1 MNLLKIVQT
10 LASEVGA
17 TPQNTTLNA
26 TGEWLRLTNWCIQ
39 SWVEIQEELPEAE
52 WMRNPVV
59 FNTIANQGEYAPA
72 STVFSTPAGTGL
84 ANFGMWRKKSFRI
97 YLTSA
102 GVGTEWLLG
111 YKDYSP
117 FRDFYLLSSRKL
129 TYARPTEITISPTK
143 SLILGLAPN
152 DIYTV
157 SGEYY
162 IDPQVLALDA
172 DIPTAAFPTRY
183 HYAIVYR
190 AMMKYGAFESAS
202 EVYSRGKEELRTM
215 MNKIRM
221 NQLPV
226 MQRGASLI

>member
-10 LASEVGA
+10 LASETGA
-17 TPQNTTLNA
+17 TPGTTVAGA
-26 TGEWLRLTNWCIQ
+26 TGEWLRLVNWCIQ
-39 SWVEIQEELPEAE
+39 SWIEIQEELPEAE
-52 WMRNPVV
+52 WMRNAVV
-59 FNTIANQGEYAPA
+59 FDTIANQGEYAPG
-72 STVFSTPAGTGL
+72 TTTFSTPAVVGL
-84 ANFGMWRKKSFRI
+84 TNFGIWRQKSFRV
-97 YLTSA
+97 YLKSA

-129 TYARPTEITISPTK
+129 TYARPTEITISPSK

-162 IDPQVLALDA
+162 IDPQVLSADA
-172 DIPTAAFPTRY
+172 DIPTAAFPSRY
-183 HYAIVYR
+183 HYAIVYK
-190 AMMKYGAFESAS
+190 AMMKYGAFESAA
-202 EVYSRGKEELRTM
+202 EVYGRGQAEYKSM

-221 NQLPV
+221 NQLPK
-226 MQRGASLI
+226 MQRGASMI